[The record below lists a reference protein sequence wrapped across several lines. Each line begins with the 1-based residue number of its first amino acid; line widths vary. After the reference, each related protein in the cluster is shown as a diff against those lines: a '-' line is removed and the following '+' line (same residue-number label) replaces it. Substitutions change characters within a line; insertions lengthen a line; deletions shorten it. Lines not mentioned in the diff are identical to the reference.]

1 MLSALCG
8 PFSPDFVQWRG
19 MAPNRRANPEVVEK
33 RRAARQFNDLL
44 LAANGNVRE
53 VDGRTEKRRQRL
65 LDELKEGQARASKSP
80 LKPIEILTR
89 VATLFEL
96 GMSAAAIRKVCKP
109 PRRVVPTTE
118 LVDGVRALHAAY
130 SFPIEAYA
138 FVGVDEEMLEQAG
151 VTGSSSRALAKTRPS
166 RRSANPGIARA
177 KKARTSA
184 RRRDT
189 A

>member
-1 MLSALCG
+1 
-8 PFSPDFVQWRG
+8 
-19 MAPNRRANPEVVEK
+19 MAPNRRANPDVVEK

-53 VDGRTEKRRQRL
+53 ADGRTEKRRQRL
-65 LDELKEGQARASKSP
+65 LDELKRGHARTSKAP

-109 PRRVVPTTE
+109 ARRVLPTTE

-130 SFPIEAYA
+130 GFPVEAYG
-138 FVGVDEEMLEQAG
+138 FVGVDQAMLEQAG
-151 VTGSSSRALAKTRPS
+151 VLPARSRSLAKTQPPS
-166 RRSANPGIARA
+166 QVPRPGIARA
-177 KKARTSA
+177 KKSRPGA
-184 RRRDT
+184 RRREGV
-189 A
+189 AVS